1 MFRSTEKSMNRIKQ
15 KVDTLEQDLEVK
27 LIELTENLRKEVD
40 PLSKFKKHFQALKKL
55 EANPQE
61 LQNYVRENFD
71 IERKL

>member
-40 PLSKFKKHFQALKKL
+40 PLSKFKKHF
-55 EANPQE
+55 
-61 LQNYVRENFD
+61 
-71 IERKL
+71 